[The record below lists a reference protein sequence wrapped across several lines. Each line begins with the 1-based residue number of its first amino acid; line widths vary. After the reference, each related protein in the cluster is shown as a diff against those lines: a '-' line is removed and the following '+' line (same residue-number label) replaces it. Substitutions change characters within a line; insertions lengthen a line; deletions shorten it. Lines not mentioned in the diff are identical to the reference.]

1 MCAWLCVWLCV
12 ALCGSV
18 WLCVA
23 LCACV
28 TVAVY
33 VCVAVAMWLRQCSL
47 LMHRCGAQIRRAA
60 VVYDKRYEAL
70 PDGVVAWSTTA
81 GGVRRERLVRAIDTG
96 DAHRRLV
103 ALKFFE
109 TRQELKDEMGMMN
122 MVGSDVAPH
131 VYRSFNHHPPVPNDT
146 LSHEGAWC
154 LLAPRPSPAPLAS
167 CLSLTCGVGLNL
179 LPASEATRPRAEV
192 LHVLVM
198 ECADTQ
204 ESLADYCR
212 SRYGLVAIAPV
223 VVGVMFSL
231 VRLVASTAYQGNRIC
246 RQHGCC
252 RSACG
257 VVCCPAARPRHRAL

>member
-1 MCAWLCVWLCV
+1 MCVRGCVAVWLCMCVWLCGC
-12 ALCGSV
+12 A
-18 WLCVA
+18 A

-28 TVAVY
+28 TVAV
-33 VCVAVAMWLRQCSL
+33 WLRQCSL
-47 LMHRCGAQIRRAA
+47 LMHRCGAQNRRAA

-167 CLSLTCGVGLNL
+167 CRSLTCGVGL

-212 SRYGLVAIAPV
+212 SRYGLATIAPV
-223 VVGVMFSL
+223 VVGMMFSL
-231 VRLVASTAYQGNRIC
+231 VRLVAWTAYQGNRIS

-257 VVCCPAARPRHRAL
+257 AVCCPAARPRHRAL

>member
-1 MCAWLCVWLCV
+1 MCVAVWLCGCV
-12 ALCGSV
+12 LG
-18 WLCVA
+18 CVA

-28 TVAVY
+28 TVAV
-33 VCVAVAMWLRQCSL
+33 WLRHCSL
-47 LMHRCGAQIRRAA
+47 LMHRCGAQNRRAA

-154 LLAPRPSPAPLAS
+154 LLASRRAPAS
-167 CLSLTCGVGLNL
+167 RVGLNL